1 MPVGNFP
8 LWQLAGFH
16 YASWQFFIVAVG
28 RFCSLHVLSVYCHH
42 RVGGQSGHSIS
53 ALRANPERRQSEGR
67 AKAHW
72 KDAHTERQPPVI
84 EHFRQPKAYALDIG
98 HSTPQSY
105 KSAVY
110 VFEPPIP
117 LYFPSPFIYIHC
129 FLLFCQNLSGEK
141 YGSGRY

>member
-1 MPVGNFP
+1 MPVGNFS
-8 LWQLAGFH
+8 LWQLAGF
-16 YASWQFFIVAVG
+16 ASCMFYRCIVTTEWVD
-28 RFCSLHVLSVYCHH
+28 
-42 RVGGQSGHSIS
+42 RVDTPYP
-53 ALRANPERRQSEGR
+53 LLERTQSEGR

-84 EHFRQPKAYALDIG
+84 EHFRQPIAYALDIG

-117 LYFPSPFIYIHC
+117 LYFPLPFISITASC
-129 FLLFCQNLSGEK
+129 CSAKTSRTRSLDLGDTECLLS
-141 YGSGRY
+141 